1 MQTQAWSPQM
11 MTPLGTSHMGVCT
24 CLALAWVPSSALG
37 FLCAD
42 TKQRLA
48 SQSPKGQL
56 SRLQR

>member
-1 MQTQAWSPQM
+1 MVSTNDDSIGNIAGGSLYLPGIG
-11 MTPLGTSHMGVCT
+11 LG
-24 CLALAWVPSSALG
+24 PFSAPG